1 MWFSLSVCIVLLN
14 WMDVVNPVTVATTIC
29 CHGCQSWALGSENG
43 RWAWL
48 HLNLRQG
55 FFLFFFFFLY
65 TVKLCAIVVYVS
77 VYESRGAFRRIC
89 IIHCTLIMDQFL
101 SVPDLWW
108 TSRVA
113 LREYASG
120 YWITKKIY
128 VFMCKTRIYTCT
140 HSDMNTWMHML
151 HLFGLQSVLRPL
163 RNIIHYCQQTALHY
177 RVIVTVSIFI
187 DCCASSLHI
196 RNR

>member
-65 TVKLCAIVVYVS
+65 TVKLYAIVVYVS

-128 VFMCKTRIYTCT
+128 VFMCKARIYTCT
-140 HSDMNTWMHML
+140 HSDMNTWMYVAFIWAPECIETTEEHHSL
-151 HLFGLQSVLRPL
+151 LSADS
-163 RNIIHYCQQTALHY
+163 TALSGYCISQH
-177 RVIVTVSIFI
+177 
-187 DCCASSLHI
+187 LH
-196 RNR
+196 RLLCF

>member
-1 MWFSLSVCIVLLN
+1 MYCVAELDGCSKSSDCCNNNLLSWLSELSIRLWKWEMSLTPSKPQARIFS
-14 WMDVVNPVTVATTIC
+14 
-29 CHGCQSWALGSENG
+29 
-43 RWAWL
+43 
-48 HLNLRQG
+48 
-55 FFLFFFFFLY
+55 FFFFFLY
-65 TVKLCAIVVYVS
+65 TVKLYAIVVYVS

-163 RNIIHYCQQTALHY
+163 RNIIHYCRQTALHY

-187 DCCASSLHI
+187 DCCASSLYI
-196 RNR
+196 CNR